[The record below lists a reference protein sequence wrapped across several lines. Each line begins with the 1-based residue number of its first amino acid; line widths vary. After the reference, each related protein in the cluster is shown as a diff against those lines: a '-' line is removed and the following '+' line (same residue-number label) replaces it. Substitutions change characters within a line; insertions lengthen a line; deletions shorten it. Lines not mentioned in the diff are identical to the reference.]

1 MSAGSDGRGRT
12 LPIEA
17 SLNKPLLCRSAE
29 IIWDMRCVKRSSP
42 AKGTTVIGIWFA
54 PPPMISMASPAAN
67 ELLTNAHNRTT
78 TARLAPKNR
87 GLCNKNRRMGRLE
100 YDISV
105 FVFGSENKVEFPE
118 ILLEQVG
125 IVRHRQG

>member
-1 MSAGSDGRGRT
+1 
-12 LPIEA
+12 
-17 SLNKPLLCRSAE
+17 
-29 IIWDMRCVKRSSP
+29 
-42 AKGTTVIGIWFA
+42 
-54 PPPMISMASPAAN
+54 MISMASPAAN